1 MGVSSEA
8 GESAPI
14 WDSALGSNAPGIV
27 ARKRAGGAAKARL
40 GCKDARV
47 WNRTLQR
54 MTDLAD
60 SASTGAPSN
69 ELGSAADA
77 PLLRGLPAVVRQRLL
92 HSARVERFAPRAEVI
107 RVGETPSHLH
117 VVLSGLIDL
126 SCTYK
131 GNECSALM
139 MAAGDVFM
147 PAAALYAEP
156 YLVSAHALVATRILM
171 IDAKLVQR
179 ETERCPELAL
189 VLARIMAG
197 QWRIA
202 LKIILDLK
210 CRSPSQRLGAFLLRL
225 YDSAK
230 PGPPAEIPFSK
241 RQLASRIGMQPETL
255 SRTLQTLA
263 ANGLYLRGRQII
275 ITNRSAIEAF
285 CGPDPYPPASEY
297 ELGVHAL

>member
-1 MGVSSEA
+1 MSNLA
-8 GESAPI
+8 TTSAPMP
-14 WDSALGSNAPGIV
+14 DLPG
-27 ARKRAGGAAKARL
+27 
-40 GCKDARV
+40 
-47 WNRTLQR
+47 
-54 MTDLAD
+54 
-60 SASTGAPSN
+60 
-69 ELGSAADA
+69 ELGSAADL
-77 PLLRGLPAVVRQRLL
+77 PLLRALPAAVRQRLL
-92 HSARVERFAPRAEVI
+92 DCARIERYAPRAEVI
-107 RVGETPSHLH
+107 RVGERPSQLH

-126 SCTYK
+126 SCAYK

-147 PAAALYAEP
+147 PAAALYSEP
-156 YLVSAHALVATRILM
+156 YLVSAHALTASRILM
-171 IDAKLVQR
+171 IDAALVQR
-179 ETERCPELAL
+179 EAQKCPELAL

-197 QWRIA
+197 QWRVA

-225 YDSAK
+225 HDSAP
-230 PGPPAEIPFSK
+230 PGAPAEIPFSK

-275 ITNRSAIEAF
+275 LTNRSAIEAF